1 MMIATPVTKEVADK
15 VEDIVKETLAERF
28 TDDEF
33 IFDPI
38 IVQPKIDHY
47 GDEYIQILIIFDGD
61 QELLDPG
68 WTGSLVG
75 RIIPKME
82 AEGIYVTNTP
92 GKGFIEK
99 SEWEELLATGLGSVY
114 GPG

>member
-1 MMIATPVTKEVADK
+1 MMQATPITKEVKEK
-15 VEDIVKETLAERF
+15 VTNIVKETLAGRF

-33 IFDPI
+33 IFGPI

-47 GDEYIQILIIFDGD
+47 GDEYIQIIIVFDGD

-68 WTGSLVG
+68 WTLSLG
-75 RIIPKME
+75 RRIRPKME
-82 AEGIYVTNTP
+82 SEGIYVTNVLS
-92 GKGFIEK
+92 KSFIEK
-99 SEWEELLATGLGSVY
+99 SEWEELLITGLGSVY